1 MLRNDFIKKVAER
14 TGESQVDV
22 RNILEGIEDET
33 IHLVEIE
40 DYAPFSFGRVGGK
53 TKEARVARNPKTGE
67 QLSVSPHYVAAFRSG
82 QDLKKA
88 LWNLPVKM
96 D

>member
-1 MLRNDFIKKVAER
+1 MKGEIIMLRNDFIKKVAER

-53 TKEARVARNPKTGE
+53 TKEARVARNPKTGAKVDVPE
-67 QLSVSPHYVAAFRSG
+67 KRGVIYFKASSKM
-82 QDLKKA
+82 KK
-88 LWNLPVKM
+88 
-96 D
+96 